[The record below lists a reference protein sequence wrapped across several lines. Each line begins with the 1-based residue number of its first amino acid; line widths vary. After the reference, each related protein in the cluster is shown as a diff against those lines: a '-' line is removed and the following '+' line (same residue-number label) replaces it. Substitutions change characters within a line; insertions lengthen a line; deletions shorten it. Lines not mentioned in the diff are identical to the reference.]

1 MGGMRLKKAEEL
13 LIAAQWNLLKSTD
26 EDNKSRATEESL
38 VSKEEQEEY
47 RAMLNKTFGKL
58 FMAQNRDDCWDKA
71 LDKLTQGIYM
81 DSVKYGPES
90 IELCSSY
97 FLMG

>member
-1 MGGMRLKKAEEL
+1 
-13 LIAAQWNLLKSTD
+13 LKSTD

-58 FMAQNRDDCWDKA
+58 FMAQNREDCLDKA
-71 LDKLTQGIYM
+71 LDKLT
-81 DSVKYGPES
+81 
-90 IELCSSY
+90 
-97 FLMG
+97 

>member
-71 LDKLTQGIYM
+71 LDKLT
-81 DSVKYGPES
+81 
-90 IELCSSY
+90 
-97 FLMG
+97 

>member
-1 MGGMRLKKAEEL
+1 
-13 LIAAQWNLLKSTD
+13 
-26 EDNKSRATEESL
+26 

-58 FMAQNRDDCWDKA
+58 FMAQNREDCLDKA

-90 IELCSSY
+90 IVLCSSY
-97 FLMG
+97 FLMGQLFQL